1 MPPKA
6 QMAPISRSNRPTI
19 VGADEP
25 EAPYPLR
32 LEGTVTKGF
41 GRGARYLGIPTGI
54 SCLPVMTYILLT
66 NTWLF
71 QPIFRTSRWVPST
84 ISASQ
89 VSTTASP
96 VFITPYP
103 PLFHPLSPL
112 PLSPNPLH
120 LALRERKSRAKLN

>member
-54 SCLPVMTYILLT
+54 SCLPMMAYILLT
-66 NTWLF
+66 DT
-71 QPIFRTSRWVPST
+71 
-84 ISASQ
+84 
-89 VSTTASP
+89 
-96 VFITPYP
+96 
-103 PLFHPLSPL
+103 
-112 PLSPNPLH
+112 
-120 LALRERKSRAKLN
+120 